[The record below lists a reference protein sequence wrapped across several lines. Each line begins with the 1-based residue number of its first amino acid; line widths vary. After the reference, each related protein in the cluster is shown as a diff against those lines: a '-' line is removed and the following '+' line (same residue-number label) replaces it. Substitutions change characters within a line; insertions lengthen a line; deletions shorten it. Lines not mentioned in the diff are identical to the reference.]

1 MNNDIGIYI
10 HIPFCLKKCYY
21 CDFNSYSGKQDMIE
35 EYIFALCNEILEN
48 SEILS
53 QYKITTIYIGG
64 GTPSY
69 IDAKYIK
76 QIMDT
81 LNLYTNTEDLKEVT
95 IEVNPNS
102 VTYDKLITYK
112 ECGINRLSIGL
123 QTIYDDVLKKIGR
136 VHTFEDFKNALNM
149 ANKAS
154 FNNISLD
161 LIYPL
166 PDLSLDM
173 LKETV
178 DYAVSLKDK
187 NIKHISIYNLE
198 VHENTKLDF
207 LLKEK
212 YVSLVDED
220 TEYEMYKYIN
230 KAFKEAG
237 YNRYEISNYAL
248 DGFESKHNLRYWN
261 QELYLGFG
269 AGASSFF
276 AGSRYKN
283 INSIEDYIN
292 NINNNISVI
301 EEKEE
306 LDLLAL
312 MKEYIILQL
321 RKTSGINIENFKN
334 KYKKSIYDLFSN
346 ELEELTS
353 NGLITKEN
361 NNIYLTDRGLEV
373 ANLVWEKF
381 V

>member
-1 MNNDIGIYI
+1 
-10 HIPFCLKKCYY
+10 
-21 CDFNSYSGKQDMIE
+21 
-35 EYIFALCNEILEN
+35 
-48 SEILS
+48 
-53 QYKITTIYIGG
+53 
-64 GTPSY
+64 
-69 IDAKYIK
+69 
-76 QIMDT
+76 
-81 LNLYTNTEDLKEVT
+81 
-95 IEVNPNS
+95 
-102 VTYDKLITYK
+102 
-112 ECGINRLSIGL
+112 
-123 QTIYDDVLKKIGR
+123 
-136 VHTFEDFKNALNM
+136 
-149 ANKAS
+149 
-154 FNNISLD
+154 
-161 LIYPL
+161 
-166 PDLSLDM
+166 
-173 LKETV
+173 
-178 DYAVSLKDK
+178 
-187 NIKHISIYNLE
+187 
-198 VHENTKLDF
+198 
-207 LLKEK
+207 
-212 YVSLVDED
+212 
-220 TEYEMYKYIN
+220 MYKYIN